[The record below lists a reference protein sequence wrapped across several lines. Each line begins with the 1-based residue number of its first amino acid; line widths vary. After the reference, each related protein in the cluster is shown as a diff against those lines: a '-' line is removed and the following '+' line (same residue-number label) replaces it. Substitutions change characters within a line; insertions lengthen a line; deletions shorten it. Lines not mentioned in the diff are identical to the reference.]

1 MSVTWSNLGA
11 SWQSPHYE
19 YRGLSTDTKPTDV
32 PVNSTFRELDTG
44 ASFYFSDG
52 EWNPARLPQEN
63 SSSSSNGGSGNLLVV
78 LSIDE
83 NDNTVAT
90 SEVTYGDVLASM
102 RSGIPVMFT
111 PADGIDAVGAG
122 LVICAEV
129 MSNST
134 IALHFGSVSGT
145 IDSTSGGQDDPI
157 QIELA
162 IRDEEPN

>member
-1 MSVTWSNLGA
+1 MAVTWSNLGA

-83 NDNTVAT
+83 NDNTFAT

-102 RSGIPVMFT
+102 RSGIPVMFIL
-111 PADGIDAVGAG
+111 ADGAYSGGAS
-122 LVICAEV
+122 LVMCAEV
-129 MSNST
+129 NLDST
-134 IALHFGSVSGT
+134 ITLYFGSVSST

-157 QIELA
+157 RIILPIAE
-162 IRDEEPN
+162 EEPT